1 MSLQSEIRFL
11 KKQLHQRPWLFARLA
26 DLYMRTG
33 QNREARK
40 ILQEGL
46 SRYPNYSSARLQ
58 IARLHLAE
66 GRRMQG
72 QFELQRCCE
81 DVDGIC
87 AAWVE
92 RLVDMP
98 ADHEEYHQ
106 LLQRVHALDTFS
118 PQRIRML
125 KDHNLVSR
133 HAYEQALILT
143 ASERAAR
150 EVRYERLIRKFLEDK
165 TSPRSP
171 SAVSQPGDRED
182 LLTLPEPESGNL
194 VELHGQQSG
203 ANSAVPLTF
212 VPDGDASPVEPT
224 EEVLAE
230 AEGDTPVAVE
240 PEEPLVEAE
249 GDTPVAVEP
258 EEPQAEAEG
267 NTPVAVEPEE
277 PLAEAEGDTPVAAEP
292 EEPLTEADGD
302 TPVAAEPEEP
312 LAETEGDTPVAAEPE
327 EPLAET
333 EGDTPVAAEPE
344 EPLAEAEGDTPV
356 AAEPEEPLAE
366 TEGDTPV
373 AAEPEEAASS
383 REDSSEDEIRT
394 AALAGAELASR
405 MAGSVERDGS
415 DAELQEEAAEL
426 PEKEQSSQASDEESA
441 SAPDVEELARLADL
455 HREAQRLENLS
466 QNAPEPPPRDSE
478 SGLSHLEALTANLS
492 PNVRTR
498 TLARI
503 YEEQGYFQL
512 ALEVYEFLARNNPED
527 KQLADNLQRLQKL
540 MEDGPPMP

>member
-212 VPDGDASPVEPT
+212 VPDGDASPVEPI
-224 EEVLAE
+224 E
-230 AEGDTPVAVE
+230 AV
-240 PEEPLVEAE
+240 
-249 GDTPVAVEP
+249 
-258 EEPQAEAEG
+258 
-267 NTPVAVEPEE
+267 
-277 PLAEAEGDTPVAAEP
+277 LAEAEGDTPVAAEP
-292 EEPLTEADGD
+292 EEPLAETEGDTPVAAEPEESLAEAEGD

-344 EPLAEAEGDTPV
+344 EPQAEAEGDTPV
-356 AAEPEEPLAE
+356 AAEPEEPQAEAEGDTTVAAEPEEPLAE
-366 TEGDTPV
+366 AEGDTPV
-373 AAEPEEAASS
+373 AAEPEDTASS

-415 DAELQEEAAEL
+415 DAELQEEAAEQ

-441 SAPDVEELARLADL
+441 SAPDAEELARLADL